1 MTRREAIQQAL
12 ASVGVAALPRWATA
26 QAAPTTLR
34 AAAARGLLVGCAVA
48 DAPLRSDA
56 PYRNLIR
63 AQANIVVAENAFK
76 FGLLRPSP
84 TSFFFDRADEI
95 AAFAK
100 ANSMRLRG
108 HNFVWH
114 RQLPGWFASYVTPQ
128 NAECVLVE
136 HIERVG
142 GRYASQIH
150 SWDVVNEAIELA
162 DKLPGGLRNS
172 PWQQL
177 LPGYIDIAFRSARRV
192 DPNALL
198 VYNDYGIEAEDTA
211 STAKRAAVLALLRGL
226 QDRNVPI
233 DALGIQS
240 HLSAAAPN
248 GHPPTYGPGLMALI
262 AQVRS
267 MGLKVLITELDVNDR
282 HLPAAVPARDAAVA
296 AVYASY
302 LETVLA
308 DPAVIAVLTWGITD
322 KYTWLNGEGSRADH
336 EPERPL
342 PFDGDMQPTPAFAAM
357 LHALQS
363 RSPEIRSMELSPLR
377 LRTDPQTTAPSVG

>member
-1 MTRREAIQQAL
+1 MEITRRQAMKQVLAATAAL
-12 ASVGVAALPRWATA
+12 AAGLPVVAQESATA
-26 QAAPTTLR
+26 SHDTLR
-34 AAAARGLLVGCAVA
+34 SAAAARGLLVGCAVA
-48 DAPLRSDA
+48 DGPLRSDPA
-56 PYRNLIR
+56 YRDLIR

-84 TSFFFDRADEI
+84 TTFFFDRADEL

-100 ANSMRLRG
+100 ANNMRLRG

-114 RQLPGWFASYVTPQ
+114 RQLPAWFANYVTPQ
-128 NAECVLVE
+128 NAERVLID

-142 GRYASQIH
+142 GRYAGQIH

-177 LPGYIDIAFRSARRV
+177 LPGYLDIAFRTARHV

-198 VYNDYGIEAEDTA
+198 TYNDYGIEAEDAA

-226 QDRNVPI
+226 QDSNVPI

-240 HLSAAAPN
+240 HLSAADPN
-248 GHPPTYGPGLMALI
+248 GHPPTYGPGLMALL

-282 HLPAAVPARDAAVA
+282 HLPAAIPARDAAVA

-322 KYTWLNGEGSRADH
+322 KYTWLNSEDSRPDH
-336 EPERPL
+336 QPERAL
-342 PFDGDMQPTPAFAAM
+342 PFDATMQPVPAFAAI
-357 LHALQS
+357 LHALQAAAHPGTS
-363 RSPEIRSMELSPLR
+363 G
-377 LRTDPQTTAPSVG
+377 AP

>member
-1 MTRREAIQQAL
+1 MTRRQAIQAL
-12 ASVGVAALPRWATA
+12 AGLGAATLSRWAGA
-26 QAAPTTLR
+26 QSAPVTLR
-34 AAAARGLLVGCAVA
+34 AAAAARGLLVGCAVA
-48 DAPLRSDA
+48 DAPLRTDA
-56 PYRNLIR
+56 AYRDLVR

-76 FGLLRPSP
+76 FGLLRPTP
-84 TSFFFDRADEI
+84 NTFDFDRADEL

-114 RQLPGWFASYVTPQ
+114 RQLPGWFASYVTAQ
-128 NAECVLVE
+128 NAERVLVE

-142 GRYASQIH
+142 GRYAGQIH
-150 SWDVVNEAIELA
+150 SWDVVNEAVELA

-177 LPGYIDIAFRSARRV
+177 LPGYIDIAYRTARRV
-192 DPNALL
+192 DPHALL
-198 VYNDYGIEAEDTA
+198 VYNDYGIEGEDPA
-211 STAKRAAVLALLRGL
+211 SAAKRAAVLALLRGL
-226 QDRNVPI
+226 QNRNVPI

-240 HLSAAAPN
+240 HLSAADPS
-248 GHPPTYGPGLMALI
+248 GHPPTYGPGLMELI

-282 HLPAAVPARDAAVA
+282 HLPAAIPERDAAVA

-322 KYTWLNGEGSRADH
+322 RYTWLNGEDSRPDH
-336 EPERPL
+336 QPERPL
-342 PFDGDMQPTPAFAAM
+342 PFDAAMQPTPAFAAM
-357 LHALQS
+357 LHALQGK
-363 RSPEIRSMELSPLR
+363 PHEIRPMELSGLR
-377 LRTDPQTTAPSVG
+377 LRTDTQTTAPSVG

>member
-1 MTRREAIQQAL
+1 MTRRQAIRQGL
-12 ASVGVAALPRWATA
+12 AVCSAAALPGWTA
-26 QAAPTTLR
+26 AQPAPTTLR
-34 AAAARGLLVGCAVA
+34 AAAAVRGLLVGCAVA
-48 DAPLRSDA
+48 DAPLRSDPA
-56 PYRNLIR
+56 YRDLIR

-84 TSFFFDRADEI
+84 TTFFFDRADEL

-100 ANSMRLRG
+100 ANDLRLRG

-114 RQLPGWFASYVTPQ
+114 RQLPAWFASYVTPQ
-128 NAECVLVE
+128 NAERVLTD
-136 HIERVG
+136 HIDRVG
-142 GRYASQIH
+142 SRYAGQIH
-150 SWDVVNEAIELA
+150 SWDVVNEAIELP
-162 DKLPGGLRNS
+162 DNLPGGLRNS

-177 LPGYIDIAFRSARRV
+177 LPGYIDIAFHTARRV
-192 DPNALL
+192 DPSALL
-198 VYNDYGIEAEDTA
+198 VYNDYGIEAEDA
-211 STAKRAAVLALLRGL
+211 AATAKRAAVLALLRGL

-240 HLSAAAPN
+240 HLSAANPS

-282 HLPAAVPARDAAVA
+282 HLPAAIPARDAAVA

-322 KYTWLNGEGSRADH
+322 KYTWLNSEGSRPDH
-336 EPERPL
+336 LPERPL
-342 PFDGDMQPTPAFAAM
+342 PFDAAMQATPAFTAM

-363 RSPEIRSMELSPLR
+363 RS
-377 LRTDPQTTAPSVG
+377 AP